1 MYVCMSVQVGT
12 FLLSVFVR
20 VYVFSSDCRD
30 LWLSPETSELLEYLR
45 LSEFGVWNKTESAN
59 FF

>member
-1 MYVCMSVQVGT
+1 MSVQVGT